1 MVTRSEGM
9 ALLVAAV
16 DQGSLSGASRVS
28 GISLASVSR
37 RISALEERLGTR
49 LLVRSTRIF
58 RLTEAGQRYYT
69 EAKRLLAEMDEL
81 ESSMQIEAAEP
92 SGRLRAVSYTHLTL
106 PTKA

>member
-1 MVTRSEGM
+1 MNRSEGM

-37 RISALEERLGTR
+37 RISALEERVGTR
-49 LLVRSTRIF
+49 LLVRSTRAL
-58 RLTEAGQRYYT
+58 RLTEAGQRYYA

-81 ESSMQIEAAEP
+81 ESSMRIDAAEP
-92 SGRLRAVSYTHLTL
+92 
-106 PTKA
+106 